1 MNQVLEY
8 IHMHIGQSAVFL
20 VLLVGIAVMW
30 NLYCTEKRR
39 ASRLE
44 KEIRQERSFYNAF
57 SEEEGEFFLYLRKE
71 DLEVQY
77 VSPNFE
83 KMTGYPQ
90 EAAKADP
97 EILKKI
103 FDRNTQ
109 RSIRKQIDRWD
120 GSKEFHTEALYHRQ
134 GIQEQRCM
142 EIHIT
147 SELQNGCYL
156 AAFHDITEEYERR
169 RNMEKELWT
178 AQKES
183 QSKTNFL
190 SQMSHEIR
198 TPMNGILGMLSL
210 MRTHLGDASASEG
223 YLNRT
228 EELSKFLLT
237 LINDILDISRIE
249 SGKMELEE
257 TSFDLVQL
265 ADKLDAMFRS
275 TAESKGINW
284 KIKMQDLDVRYVIG
298 DEMRLSQVI
307 INFISNANKFTPAG
321 GTVEVTFRQ
330 MDKLSGDLHLMIRV
344 RDTGKGIK
352 EDFIDKIFRPF
363 EQEDASTAHNY
374 GGSGLGMAIADSIIK
389 LMNGEILVESEE
401 GRGTE
406 FTVYL
411 TLPIDQEREAHKEQ
425 LLEEAKISEAQAKA
439 VEAFTIRGLNI
450 LLAEDNDIN
459 AEIAI
464 EILQMDGAK
473 VIRAVNGVEAVQIF
487 TDSAPGSID
496 VILMDIQ
503 MPHMNGYEATK
514 VIRRLSGARGKI
526 PIIAMT
532 ANAFEEDR
540 RKALESGMNA
550 HIAKPFSMDT
560 LLTGLDTAL
569 NQKDTARHT

>member
-1 MNQVLEY
+1 MNQILGY
-8 IHMHIGQSAVFL
+8 IHTHIGQSVLLL
-20 VLLVGIAVMW
+20 VLMIVLVVVWG
-30 NLYCTEKRR
+30 LYRREKRR
-39 ASRLE
+39 ASKLE
-44 KEIRQERSFYNAF
+44 KKIRKEREFYNVFA
-57 SEEEGEFFLYLRKE
+57 EESGDFFLYIKKE
-71 DLEVQY
+71 DLAVQY

-83 KMTGYPQ
+83 KMTGYPV
-90 EAAKADP
+90 EAVKADL
-97 EILKKI
+97 EIMKKM

-109 RSIRKQIDRWD
+109 RRIEKQISDWD
-120 GSKEFHTEALYHRQ
+120 GRNALHMEALYCRS
-134 GIQEQRCM
+134 GEKKQRCM
-142 EIHIT
+142 SVTVSMEKQDT
-147 SELQNGCYL
+147 CYL
-156 AAFHDITEEYERR
+156 AAFHDMTEEYEKRR
-169 RNMEKELWT
+169 DIEEELWT

-210 MRTHLGDASASEG
+210 MRTHLGDVEASEG
-223 YLNRT
+223 YLSRT
-228 EELSKFLLT
+228 EELSQFLLT

-249 SGKMELEE
+249 SGKMELEQA
-257 TSFDLVQL
+257 SFDLVQL

-284 KIKMQDLDVRYVIG
+284 KIRQQDLDVRYVIG

-330 MDKLSGDLHLMIRV
+330 MDKLNGDLHLMIRV

-374 GGSGLGMAIADSIIK
+374 GGSGLGMAIADSIVR

-401 GRGTE
+401 GKGTE

-411 TLPIDQEREAHKEQ
+411 TLPIDQEREARKEQ
-425 LLEEAKISEAQAKA
+425 ILEEAKISEAQAKA
-439 VEAFTIRGLNI
+439 VEAFTIQGLRI

-459 AEIAI
+459 AEIAT
-464 EILQMDGAK
+464 EILQMDGAQ
-473 VIRAVNGVEAVQIF
+473 VTRAVNGLEAVQIF
-487 TDSAPGSID
+487 TDSTPGSID

-503 MPHMNGYEATK
+503 MPEMDGWEATRA
-514 VIRRLSGARGKI
+514 IRKLNRPDADL
-526 PIIAMT
+526 PIFAMS
-532 ANAFEEDR
+532 ANAFVEDQRASMEAGMNGHINKPVDFEEVR
-540 RKALESGMNA
+540 RKIGEYYAVRS
-550 HIAKPFSMDT
+550 
-560 LLTGLDTAL
+560 
-569 NQKDTARHT
+569 Q

>member
-8 IHMHIGQSAVFL
+8 IHMHTGQSIVFL

-30 NLYCTEKRR
+30 NLYCAEKRR

-71 DLEVQY
+71 DLAVQY

-90 EAAKADP
+90 EAVKADP
-97 EILKKI
+97 GILKKL

-109 RSIRKQIDRWD
+109 RSIQKQMDQWD
-120 GSKEFHTEALYHRQ
+120 GGEEFHTEALYHRK
-134 GIQEQRCM
+134 GIQKQQCM
-142 EIHIT
+142 EIHIA
-147 SELQNGCYL
+147 SKLQGDCYL

-169 RNMEKELWT
+169 RNMEEELWT
-178 AQKES
+178 AQKAS

-210 MRTHLGDASASEG
+210 MRTHLGDVSASEG

-228 EELSKFLLT
+228 EELSRFLLT

-249 SGKMELEE
+249 SGKMELEQ
-257 TSFDLVQL
+257 TTFDLVQL

-275 TAESKGINW
+275 TAEEKGIHWN
-284 KIKMQDLDVRYVIG
+284 IRMQDLDVRYVIG

-321 GTVEVTFRQ
+321 GTVELTFRQ
-330 MDKLSGDLHLMIRV
+330 MDKLGDDLHLMIRV

-401 GRGTE
+401 GKGTE

-425 LLEEAKISEAQAKA
+425 ILEEQRISAEQEKA

-459 AEIAI
+459 AEIAM
-464 EILQMDGAK
+464 EILQMDGAQ

-503 MPHMNGYEATK
+503 MPEMDGWEATRA
-514 VIRRLSGARGKI
+514 IRRLNRPDADL
-526 PIIAMT
+526 PIFAMS
-532 ANAFEEDR
+532 ANAFVEDQRMSREAGMDGHINKPVDFEELR
-540 RKALESGMNA
+540 RRIGEFYAVRS
-550 HIAKPFSMDT
+550 
-560 LLTGLDTAL
+560 
-569 NQKDTARHT
+569 QQ